1 MENADF
7 QVKTCARDFKGN
19 MTSRNSYKQWERR
32 KINVIQKRLV
42 EK

>member
-19 MTSRNSYKQWERR
+19 ISRLGIAINNR
-32 KINVIQKRLV
+32 KEGRSMLFKRD
-42 EK
+42 